1 METRFNIVLT
11 TFYEEKKK
19 TRKKLSPCQ
28 MLHRPLLTVVV
39 GMVYVDLHA
48 DVIGFIR

>member
-11 TFYEEKKK
+11 TFYEEKNK
-19 TRKKLSPCQ
+19 TRKNLSPCQ